1 MEQLLDR
8 VAGLDVHRQTIAV
21 CVRVPGEGRE
31 RAQHVRTFGTT
42 AADLVTLRD
51 WLEAHQVTDVA
62 LESTGVYWKPVYY
75 VLEEA
80 MRCLLVNASHVQKV
94 PGRKT
99 DVQDCV
105 WLAQLLEH
113 GLLRGSFVP
122 PPPLR
127 ELRDLTR
134 YRKGLIQDRTR
145 EANRLH
151 KVLEDAGIKLATV
164 ATDILGVSGR
174 DMLHALVAGTTDP
187 DLLADLARGTLRK
200 KLPALR
206 QALRGRFRSH
216 HAFMVSHHLG
226 HLDYLDE
233 AIDALSRR
241 IEEALHPFAAAQR
254 RLDSITGIAQR
265 TAEVFI
271 AEAGVDMR
279 QFPTAQHFA
288 SWVGFAPGQNESA
301 GKRKSTRTRPGN
313 RWLRTAFI
321 EAASIAARNPRT
333 AFGARYRRIA
343 RHRGHKKA
351 VVAVARAMLVT
362 AYHLLDRGLEYH
374 EPGADYFD
382 RRHGDRAR
390 RQAVRALERQGYRV
404 TLESAVA

>member
-1 MEQLLDR
+1 MEQMLDR

-42 AADLVTLRD
+42 APELVTLRD

-62 LESTGVYWKPVYY
+62 MESTGVYWKPVFY

-134 YRKGLIQDRTR
+134 YRKSLIQERTR

-174 DMLHALVAGTTDP
+174 DMLHALVADTTDP
-187 DLLADLARGTLRK
+187 QVLADLARGTLRK

-206 QALRGRFRSH
+206 QALAGRFRAH
-216 HAFMVSHHLG
+216 HSFMVSQHLG

-233 AIDALSRR
+233 AIESLGGR
-241 IEEALHPFAAAQR
+241 IEEALRPFAVQTR
-254 RLDSITGIAQR
+254 RLDSIPGVAQR
-265 TAEVFI
+265 TAEVLI
-271 AEAGVDMR
+271 AEIGVDMR
-279 QFPTAQHFA
+279 QFPTAQHLA
-288 SWVGFAPGQNESA
+288 SWAGLCPGQNESA
-301 GKRKSTRTRPGN
+301 GKRRSGRTRPGN
-313 RWLRTAFI
+313 RWLRVALI
-321 EAASIAARNPRT
+321 EAASTAAHTRQTAFAAR
-333 AFGARYRRIA
+333 YHRIA

-351 VVAVARAMLVT
+351 VVAVAHAMLVT
-362 AYHLLDRGLEYH
+362 AYHLLARQVDYR
-374 EPGADYFD
+374 EPGADYFE
-382 RRHGDRAR
+382 RRHAERATR
-390 RQAVRALERQGYRV
+390 RAVRTLERQGYRV
-404 TLESAVA
+404 VLEPAA